1 MDNEQVRFERLVAGG
16 DALGHLADGRV
27 VFVPGALPGELVDVQ
42 ITQAKKDFARGEVAA
57 IIEPSAHRATPPC
70 PNVERG
76 CGGCSWQHLDVSQ
89 HMDAK
94 VQIVREALKR
104 TAKIDDADITVGGQV
119 ASEGTRTTVRMA
131 VNAEGKLG
139 FRRANSHDVIDTPT
153 CLIAHPLLNNF
164 IADVRVKG
172 ATEVTLRCAVATG
185 EIGAWLHNED
195 GEEAPGASIKGL
207 PKNAEVGR
215 MAVVHEHVHDVALQV
230 SMSAFFQASP
240 QAAEMLVSAVNDAAG
255 EEALTGQLGLV
266 VDAYGGGGLFTA
278 TLVDN
283 DVPVTIVE
291 SSPSACADARRNL
304 HEHAVNIQQIAFEQ
318 WSPQVAGLVIA
329 DPARNGLGAAGVE
342 NLALTEASKVVLV
355 SCDAVA
361 GARDIR
367 LLMNA
372 GYTCDSI
379 TVLDLFPHTPHVEVV
394 SAFTRT

>member
-1 MDNEQVRFERLVAGG
+1 
-16 DALGHLADGRV
+16 
-27 VFVPGALPGELVDVQ
+27 
-42 ITQAKKDFARGEVAA
+42 
-57 IIEPSAHRATPPC
+57 
-70 PNVERG
+70 
-76 CGGCSWQHLDVSQ
+76 
-89 HMDAK
+89 MDAK

-119 ASEGTRTTVRMA
+119 ASAGTRTTVRMA

-195 GEEAPGASIKGL
+195 GEEAQGASIKGL

-255 EEALTGQLGLV
+255 EDALTGQLGLV
-266 VDAYGGGGLFTA
+266 VDAYGG
-278 TLVDN
+278 
-283 DVPVTIVE
+283 
-291 SSPSACADARRNL
+291 DARRNL

-318 WSPQVAGLVIA
+318 WSPQIAGLVIA
-329 DPARNGLGAAGVE
+329 DPARNGLGAAGAE
-342 NLALTEASKVVLV
+342 NLALTEARKVVLV

>member
-1 MDNEQVRFERLVAGG
+1 
-16 DALGHLADGRV
+16 
-27 VFVPGALPGELVDVQ
+27 
-42 ITQAKKDFARGEVAA
+42 
-57 IIEPSAHRATPPC
+57 
-70 PNVERG
+70 
-76 CGGCSWQHLDVSQ
+76 
-89 HMDAK
+89 MDAK
-94 VQIVREALKR
+94 VQIVREALLR
-104 TAKIDDADITVGGQV
+104 TAKIEDAEITVGGQV
-119 ASEGTRTTVRMA
+119 ASAGTRTTVRMA

-139 FRRANSHDVIDTPT
+139 FRRANSHEVIDTPT

-240 QAAEMLVSAVNDAAG
+240 EAAEMLVSAVNDAAG

>member
-1 MDNEQVRFERLVAGG
+1 
-16 DALGHLADGRV
+16 
-27 VFVPGALPGELVDVQ
+27 
-42 ITQAKKDFARGEVAA
+42 
-57 IIEPSAHRATPPC
+57 
-70 PNVERG
+70 
-76 CGGCSWQHLDVSQ
+76 
-89 HMDAK
+89 
-94 VQIVREALKR
+94 
-104 TAKIDDADITVGGQV
+104 
-119 ASEGTRTTVRMA
+119 MA

-153 CLIAHPLLNNF
+153 CLIAHPMLNSF

-195 GEEAPGASIKGL
+195 GEEAQGATITGL
-207 PKNAEVGR
+207 PKHTEIGR

-304 HEHAVNIQQIAFEQ
+304 REHAVNIQQIAFEQ
-318 WSPQVAGLVIA
+318 WSPQIAGLVIA